1 MRSRLAA
8 LPRSV
13 WILGLISL
21 VNDGA
26 SDLIDPLLP
35 LYLTSVLMAG
45 PRALV
50 LIEGIAVALMW
61 LRLVDGA
68 PFSGRD
74 PLGAVVLLGGMGI
87 LMGKSTQ

>member
-74 PLGAVVLLGGMGI
+74 LLGAVVILGGMAI
-87 LMGKSTQ
+87 LMGKSTP